1 VLIDGY
7 GRDAQ
12 AQLAHM
18 EKQTTRLMRDMGF
31 NLMIVH
37 RDTNMSDFWARDFST
52 VDMPQD
58 YAHRLAKTRTLTLV
72 THLVA
77 TLQQKIEWNQRKVLL
92 VGYLPEVTQTHRA
105 KKAPM
110 GYDIEPS
117 TVYLGHELG
126 VGHQV
131 GDTVE
136 VLGQRFRIA
145 KILGEQGSKEDIT
158 IAMRLDDAQALLK
171 KPQRVNQILA
181 LGCRCSGE
189 RLPQIRD
196 QLMAALPDTKVT
208 EFRSIAV
215 GRAEQRDLIAGV
227 KQEQMDKM
235 TGFASVTTPLVVL
248 ACAVWVGLLAWTNVR
263 ERRTE
268 IGLWRALG
276 LGAVKIASLF
286 LGKAVLLGLVG
297 GTVGF
302 FLGTWLA
309 QLLGVYAL
317 QVGSDYFTPAY
328 GVLVWTIV
336 GAPVVC
342 AMASY
347 LPTLTAVLQDPAV
360 VLSDA

>member
-1 VLIDGY
+1 
-7 GRDAQ
+7 
-12 AQLAHM
+12 
-18 EKQTTRLMRDMGF
+18 
-31 NLMIVH
+31 
-37 RDTNMSDFWARDFST
+37 
-52 VDMPQD
+52 
-58 YAHRLAKTRTLTLV
+58 
-72 THLVA
+72 
-77 TLQQKIEWNQRKVLL
+77 
-92 VGYLPEVTQTHRA
+92 
-105 KKAPM
+105 
-110 GYDIEPS
+110 
-117 TVYLGHELG
+117 
-126 VGHQV
+126 
-131 GDTVE
+131 
-136 VLGQRFRIA
+136 
-145 KILGEQGSKEDIT
+145 
-158 IAMRLDDAQALLK
+158 
-171 KPQRVNQILA
+171 
-181 LGCRCSGE
+181 
-189 RLPQIRD
+189 
-196 QLMAALPDTKVT
+196 MAALPDTKVT